1 MAVPVRAIE
10 ERRIAEHFL
19 ALDAVSAADA
29 VEYDPKRP
37 SRKRAFARLK
47 GSDVIRPAGR
57 DRWYLDED
65 RWDKRRG
72 FRRSRIA
79 GAVFLAAAVGLF
91 AALRSR

>member
-10 ERRIAEHFL
+10 ERRIVEHFL
-19 ALDAVSAADA
+19 DLDAVSAADA
-29 VEYDPKRP
+29 VEYDPKGP
-37 SRKRAFARLK
+37 SRTRAFDRLK

-57 DRWYLDED
+57 DRWYLDEEK
-65 RWDKRRG
+65 WNKRRG

-79 GAVFLAAAVGLF
+79 GAVVLAAAVGVF